1 LCQAK
6 RPEACDRIRLTL
18 DRDFDI
24 SMLMQQ
30 DAAAVLYRSRRGRSQ
45 TAVNM

>member
-1 LCQAK
+1 LHQAK

-18 DRDFDI
+18 DRDFDV

-30 DAAAVLYRSRRGRSQ
+30 DAAAVLYRFGTGRGQ
-45 TAVNM
+45 TAATM

>member
-1 LCQAK
+1 LYQAK

-18 DRDFDI
+18 DRDFDL

-30 DAAAVLYRSRRGRSQ
+30 DAATVLYRFGTARSQ
-45 TAVNM
+45 TAAKM